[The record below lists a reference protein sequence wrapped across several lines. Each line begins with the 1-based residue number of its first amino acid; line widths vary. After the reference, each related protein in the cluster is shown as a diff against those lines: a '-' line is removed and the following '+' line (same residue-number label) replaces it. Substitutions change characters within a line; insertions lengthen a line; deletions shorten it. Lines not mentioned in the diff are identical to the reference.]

1 MNGLDEFVI
10 ALFQQLYDN
19 LLDRF
24 DSRIGTFRMG
34 LALTPIAAEAT
45 AHAVRGDFPIHAFAD
60 GIFGLGVVSFY
71 TYRMMTLDDKLQVR
85 GRLRPINARSLKFKS
100 RWTTLRIFYL
110 FFFSSSFVFH
120 HSVGGLGMVAIVYAR
135 CIVVRP
141 RLTREK
147 RRRFTYQTT

>member
-1 MNGLDEFVI
+1 MNGIDEFFI
-10 ALFQQLYDN
+10 ALVQQLYDN

-34 LALTPIAAEAT
+34 LALTPIVAEAT
-45 AHAVRGDFPIHAFAD
+45 AHAVRGDFPVHAFAD
-60 GIFGLGVVSFY
+60 GIFTLGVISFY

-85 GRLRPINARSLKFKS
+85 GRLKPINARSLRFRS
-100 RWTTLRIFYL
+100 RWATLRIFYL
-110 FFFSSSFVFH
+110 FFFTSSFVFH

-147 RRRFTYQTT
+147 RRRYTYQTT